1 VDERPLQGLADELGQ
16 TYKAVESRLA
26 RLRQKLKERVLEN
39 LRHENES

>member
-1 VDERPLQGLADELGQ
+1 MQELADGSGL

-26 RLRQKLKERVLEN
+26 RLRLRLKDQLLKN